1 MNSSATRT
9 ISVGATPVSIRK
21 PPLISFITQPFT
33 APTNVGA
40 SNTITVPDTSA
51 WATGLA
57 CRLSLPNNVGTMP
70 TGLTTTALY
79 YLIVASGTTVKFA
92 TSYANAIAGTAIT
105 VSSSSGSGIVTITPA
120 TNDPDALPVTFAT
133 IRYASGGT
141 TVQLVDS
148 PIAVYGDGI
157 DVAADGDFNDT
168 DESVQRYAV
177 GSGVGPV
184 LIRVTDFRS

>member
-1 MNSSATRT
+1 MIQRPSRT
-9 ISVGATPVSIRK
+9 ISVGATPISIRK
-21 PPLISFITQPFT
+21 PALFSFITQPFT

-40 SNTITVPDTSA
+40 SNTITVPDTSN

-79 YLIVASGTTVKFA
+79 YLIVASATTVKFA
-92 TSYANAIAGTAIT
+92 TSYANAIAGTA
-105 VSSSSGSGIVTITPA
+105 ITPA

-157 DVAADGDFNDT
+157 DVISDQDFNDT
-168 DESVQRYAV
+168 DQSVQRYAV
-177 GSGVGPV
+177 GSSAGPV
-184 LIRVTDFRS
+184 NIRVTDFRS